1 MPEPNEKI
9 IADSPASLN
18 AMEKYKAAIDATQ
31 SGVWEPER
39 IMVGAGDVMR
49 PADMT
54 NMPGITH
61 NPPACP
67 KCLDRYQSKIFL
79 YPFSTNPVGDIY
91 FQCLN
96 AQQMNICG
104 YEAIYRSRTRTFEQH
119 PNKPQDPAWVSPA
132 RAFNRQP
139 VAPESPTQT
148 NAPEGLITLRTASER
163 LGVEAHALAALAA
176 EGKLPVV
183 KHEGKT
189 YVREEVVIAIIAER
203 DEREGDSDPEGEN
216 T

>member
-1 MPEPNEKI
+1 MPEDNEAI
-9 IADSPASLN
+9 RADTPGARN
-18 AMEKYKAAIDATQ
+18 ALEKYKAAIDSTQ
-31 SGVWEPER
+31 DGVWEPER
-39 IMVGAGDVMR
+39 IMVGPGDTMR
-49 PADMT
+49 PAYMV
-54 NMPGITH
+54 NMPGITT

-67 KCLDRYQSKIFL
+67 KCLDRFQSKVFL

-119 PNKPQDPAWVSPA
+119 PNKPQDPEWTSPA

-139 VAPESPTQT
+139 VAPQSPTQT

-163 LGVEAHALAALAA
+163 LGMEAHALAALAA

-189 YVREEVVIAIIAER
+189 YVKEEVIVEIEAER
-203 DEREGDSDPEGEN
+203 ERDPNGEFPEDDE
-216 T
+216 

>member
-1 MPEPNEKI
+1 MPENDETMH
-9 IADSPASLN
+9 ADTPGARN
-18 AMEKYKAAIDATQ
+18 ALEKYKAAIDSTQ
-31 SGVWEPER
+31 DGVWEPER
-39 IMVGAGDVMR
+39 IAMSAGDAMR
-49 PADMT
+49 PADMV
-54 NMPGITH
+54 NVPGVTH

-67 KCLDRYQSKIFL
+67 KCLERFQSKVFL

-119 PNKPQDPAWVSPA
+119 PNKPRDPEWVSPA

-176 EGKLPVV
+176 EGKLPIV

-189 YVREEVVIAIIAER
+189 YVRIETVEEIEAER
-203 DEREGDSDPEGEN
+203 EADPNGEFPEGEE
-216 T
+216 

>member
-1 MPEPNEKI
+1 MAEPQKNDEQI
-9 IADSPASLN
+9 MADGPASLN
-18 AMEKYKAAIDATQ
+18 AMEKYKAAIDSTKD
-31 SGVWEPER
+31 GVWEPDR
-39 IMVGAGDVMR
+39 IMVGAGDPMR

-54 NMPGITH
+54 NLPGITT

-67 KCLDRYQSKIFL
+67 KCLDRFQSKVFL
-79 YPFSTNPVGDIY
+79 YPFSTNGVGDIY

-119 PNKPQDPAWVSPA
+119 PNKPQDAEWVSPA

-139 VAPESPTQT
+139 VAPQSPTQT

-163 LGVEAHALAALAA
+163 LGVEVYALAALAA
-176 EGKLPVV
+176 EGKLPTE
-183 KHEGKT
+183 KIDGKT
-189 YVREEVVIAIIAER
+189 YVAEAVIAEILAEKQASQN
-203 DEREGDSDPEGEN
+203 G
-216 T
+216 

>member
-1 MPEPNEKI
+1 MPEPNEEQI
-9 IADSPASLN
+9 TADSPASRN
-18 AMEKYKAAIDATQ
+18 AMEKYKAAIDSTQ
-31 SGVWEPER
+31 NGVWEPER
-39 IMVGAGDVMR
+39 IMIGAGDPMR

-54 NMPGITH
+54 NMPGITT

-67 KCLDRYQSKIFL
+67 KCLDKFQSKVFL

-119 PNKPQDPAWVSPA
+119 PNKPQDSEWVSPA

-139 VAPESPTQT
+139 VAPQSPTQT
-148 NAPEGLITLRTASER
+148 NAPAGLITLRTASER
-163 LGVEAHALAALAA
+163 LGVEVHALAALAA
-176 EGKLPVV
+176 EGKLPTE
-183 KHEGKT
+183 KIDGKT
-189 YVREEVVIAIIAER
+189 FVKEEVVAEIEAER
-203 DEREGDSDPEGEN
+203 GVKTDG
-216 T
+216 

>member
-1 MPEPNEKI
+1 MAEDEKI
-9 IADSPASLN
+9 TADSAASFN
-18 AMEKYKAAIDATQ
+18 AMEKYKAAIDATKD
-31 SGVWEPER
+31 GVWEPER
-39 IMVGAGDVMR
+39 IYIGAGDAMR
-49 PADMT
+49 PADVT
-54 NMPGITH
+54 NIPGITV

-67 KCLDRYQSKIFL
+67 KCLARYQSKVFL

-119 PNKPQDPAWVSPA
+119 PNKPQDPEWVSPA

-139 VAPESPTQT
+139 VAPQSPTQT

-176 EGKLPVV
+176 EGKLPT
-183 KHEGKT
+183 ERIDGKT
-189 YVREEVVIAIIAER
+189 YVRIDVIEEIEAER
-203 DEREGDSDPEGEN
+203 KNG
-216 T
+216 